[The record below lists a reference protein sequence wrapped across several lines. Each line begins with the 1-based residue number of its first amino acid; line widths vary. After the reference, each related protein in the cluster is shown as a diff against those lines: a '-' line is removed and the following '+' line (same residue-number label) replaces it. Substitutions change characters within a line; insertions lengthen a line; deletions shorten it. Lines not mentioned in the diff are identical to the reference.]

1 VTFHTRN
8 LIQTA
13 AFVVAVSFSFASFAQ
28 TKDNATTEI
37 QKAMTISDGISAR
50 DTTLATKYID
60 PQNFKNH
67 NPMAY
72 DGIDGVKGFITHM
85 PPGGNPLK
93 VVRAFQDG
101 PYVFTQS
108 EGDLFGQK
116 VFFDIYRFDHGLIV
130 EHWDNMTD
138 VTPPNQS
145 GHTPIDGPTKATDL
159 KDTEKNKQLVRNFYE
174 TIFLKGQFD
183 QMSSYFNGDNFIRH
197 DARGG
202 DGLSALGALIQEQA
216 KKGVVMTVSKINLVL
231 GQGDFVLVA
240 ASGSIAGK
248 PVAYYDLFRVQ
259 NSKIAEHW
267 DVIEDIPSPDQFKNQ
282 NGKF

>member
-1 VTFHTRN
+1 MRA
-8 LIQTA
+8 LIFSAALATA
-13 AFVVAVSFSFASFAQ
+13 AFLPFTSLAQ
-28 TKDNATTEI
+28 SKSDTATQI
-37 QKAMTISDGISAR
+37 QKAMTVPEGISNR
-50 DTTLATKYID
+50 DPSLATKYMD

-72 DGIDGVKGFITHM
+72 EGTDGVKGFISHM
-85 PPGGNPLK
+85 PPAGKPIN

-108 EGDLFGQK
+108 EGDLFGPK

-130 EHWDNMTD
+130 EHWDNATE

-159 KDTEKNKQLVRNFYE
+159 KDTEKNKQVVRNFYE

-183 QMSSYFNGDNFIRH
+183 QMSSFFDGDNFIRH
-197 DARGG
+197 DSRGG
-202 DGLSALGALIQEQA
+202 DGLSALGALMQEQA

-231 GQGDFVLVA
+231 GQGNFVLVA
-240 ASGSIAGK
+240 ASGAIAGK

-259 NSKIAEHW
+259 NGKIAEHW
-267 DVIEDIPSPDQFKNQ
+267 DVIENIPPQDQFKNQ